1 MSVSIIAAVGRN
13 FELGKNND
21 LIWHFKQDM
30 KFFKETTLGHTVIM
44 GRKTF
49 ESLPKALP
57 NRLNVVITSDSSYS
71 AENIVV
77 VSSVEQALKYCD
89 NGEAF
94 VLGGG
99 MIYKEFL
106 PFADKLYLTEI
117 EDSLENADTYFP
129 SFDKNEYKRTVVKS
143 TNENGI
149 AFSHIIYEK
158 IK

>member
-1 MSVSIIAAVGRN
+1 MSVSIIASVGRN

-44 GRKTF
+44 GRRTF
-49 ESLPKALP
+49 ESLPKVLP

-89 NGEAF
+89 NEEAF

-143 TNENGI
+143 TDENGI

>member
-71 AENIVV
+71 EENIVV
-77 VSSVEQALKYCD
+77 VSSVEQALKYC
-89 NGEAF
+89 NNEEAF
-94 VLGGG
+94 VIGGG

-117 EDSLENADTYFP
+117 EDSRENADTYFP
-129 SFDKNEYKRTVVKS
+129 SFDKNEFKRTVVKS
-143 TNENGI
+143 TDENGI

>member
-89 NGEAF
+89 NEEAF
-94 VLGGG
+94 VIGGG

-117 EDSLENADTYFP
+117 EGSLENADTYFP
-129 SFDKNEYKRTVVKS
+129 LFDKNEYKRTVVKS
-143 TNENGI
+143 TDENGI

>member
-1 MSVSIIAAVGRN
+1 MSVSIIASVGRN

-44 GRKTF
+44 GRRTF
-49 ESLPKALP
+49 ESLPKVLP

-89 NGEAF
+89 NEEAF
-94 VLGGG
+94 VIGGG

-143 TNENGI
+143 TDENGI

>member
-89 NGEAF
+89 NEEAF
-94 VLGGG
+94 VIGGG

-117 EDSLENADTYFP
+117 EDSCENADTYFP
-129 SFDKNEYKRTVVKS
+129 SFDKNEYKRIVVKS
-143 TNENGI
+143 TDENGI

>member
-13 FELGKNND
+13 FELGKNNE

-89 NGEAF
+89 NEEAF
-94 VLGGG
+94 VIGGG

-106 PFADKLYLTEI
+106 PFADRLYLTEI

-143 TNENGI
+143 TDENGI

>member
-1 MSVSIIAAVGRN
+1 MSVSIIASVGRN

-44 GRKTF
+44 GRRTF
-49 ESLPKALP
+49 ESLPKVLP

-89 NGEAF
+89 NEEAF
-94 VLGGG
+94 VIGGG

-117 EDSLENADTYFP
+117 EDSRENADTYFP
-129 SFDKNEYKRTVVKS
+129 AFDKKEYKRTVVKS
-143 TNENGI
+143 TDENGI

>member
-89 NGEAF
+89 NEEAF
-94 VLGGG
+94 VIGGG

-106 PFADKLYLTEI
+106 PFADRLYLTEI

-143 TNENGI
+143 TDENGI

>member
-89 NGEAF
+89 NEEAF
-94 VLGGG
+94 VIGGG
-99 MIYKEFL
+99 LIYKEFL

-129 SFDKNEYKRTVVKS
+129 LFDKNEYKRTVVKS
-143 TNENGI
+143 TDENGI

>member
-1 MSVSIIAAVGRN
+1 MSVSIIASVGRN
-13 FELGKNND
+13 FELGRNND

-89 NGEAF
+89 NEEAF

-143 TNENGI
+143 TDENGI

>member
-49 ESLPKALP
+49 ESLPKTLP

-89 NGEAF
+89 NEEAF
-94 VLGGG
+94 VIGGG

-106 PFADKLYLTEI
+106 PFADRLYLTEI

-129 SFDKNEYKRTVVKS
+129 SFDKNEFKRTVVKS
-143 TNENGI
+143 TDENGI

>member
-1 MSVSIIAAVGRN
+1 MSVSIIASVGRN

-89 NGEAF
+89 NEEAF
-94 VLGGG
+94 VIGGG

-143 TNENGI
+143 NDENGI

>member
-1 MSVSIIAAVGRN
+1 MSVSIIASVGRN

-44 GRKTF
+44 GRRTF
-49 ESLPKALP
+49 ESLPKVLP

-89 NGEAF
+89 NEEAF
-94 VLGGG
+94 VIGGG

-106 PFADKLYLTEI
+106 PFADRLYLTEI
-117 EDSLENADTYFP
+117 EDSRENADTYFP

-143 TNENGI
+143 TDENGI

>member
-49 ESLPKALP
+49 ESLSKALP

-89 NGEAF
+89 NEEAF
-94 VLGGG
+94 VIGGG

-117 EDSLENADTYFP
+117 EDSRENADTYFP

-143 TNENGI
+143 TDENGI

>member
-89 NGEAF
+89 NDCNTLQQMNI
-94 VLGGG
+94 V
-99 MIYKEFL
+99 
-106 PFADKLYLTEI
+106 YL
-117 EDSLENADTYFP
+117 
-129 SFDKNEYKRTVVKS
+129 
-143 TNENGI
+143 
-149 AFSHIIYEK
+149 
-158 IK
+158 

>member
-1 MSVSIIAAVGRN
+1 MSVSIIASVGRN

-21 LIWHFKQDM
+21 IIWHFKQDM

-89 NGEAF
+89 NEEAF
-94 VLGGG
+94 VIGGG

-143 TNENGI
+143 TDENGI